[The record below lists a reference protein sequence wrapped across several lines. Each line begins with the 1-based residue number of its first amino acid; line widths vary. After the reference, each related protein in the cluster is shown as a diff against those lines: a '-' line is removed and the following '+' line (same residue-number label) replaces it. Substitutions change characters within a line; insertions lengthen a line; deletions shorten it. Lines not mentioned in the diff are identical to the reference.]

1 MSRQQTYPIRGFRP
15 VSVLSDTVD
24 KGVEL
29 EQAQNILLRPQG
41 GFSGPPVYDNLWAI
55 GVAQTVQTTIRA
67 LTYNATTIG
76 DTAPHRATNKTV
88 AVQINRQGKHFL
100 LFYCL
105 TAAEET
111 ACRGFFYLG
120 DDGTYTSGS
129 YAFTTGTP
137 TYTVLAVGM
146 DEDARWHGYL
156 NQGAWFLGNG
166 VDANVIVQLGR
177 TATPGIWRTAGTN
190 VVPAAP
196 VVNLITPATTTNV
209 QASVTF
215 TRGGQPISFTADPDN
230 YPGALG
236 NAKITIRL
244 DASGVSAL
252 SSTLTGA
259 GITLSPYAYTVN
271 VPTVTGTAAVYTTN
285 NSIATFVNTDSKA
298 ISLFTASGA
307 NSGADGTDYGPTAMS
322 GGSGSGGSEGFTN
335 RTVTIYAR
343 YWDPGHDSHGYEGP
357 SSDVSNTVAI
367 ANNENKDLRLFV
379 TPDAAAEGGRFPYI
393 RLYMQFGE
401 DAEAVWKLITP
412 DSPVPNGLTDTFA
425 RYLSTNAALFTS
437 PQWADNDAVRLTTTG
452 TLPAGLSTGV
462 DYYLRTIFRGTFTR
476 HAGNNLLVTGS
487 WNENAIVNLST
498 TGTLPAGLATGVDY
512 YMRPR
517 TGTLMRITGDE
528 ITLTGTGWADLDT
541 ITLTTTGTLPAGL
554 STGTT
559 YYLRYFAPG
568 QWRLSLT
575 SGGPNIP
582 MADAG
587 SGTHTASATPAT
599 QWQLSLTSG
608 GTGVTITSAGSGT
621 HTITLKRVSSEIH
634 FATTPDGA
642 PIALTSAG
650 SGTHTATLQRK
661 CVEVGTTTVFGEDDM
676 SADQNRPLPHKY
688 HAFTVE
694 QTFRAGLPDYPE
706 RLYASK
712 IATAD
717 EIAPEGCSLLP
728 EDYEQVSIPGTPA
741 GSRQVTALIATEAR
755 LDMHTLAG
763 MVLLNP
769 ADLSQRVYPQSSAGA
784 INGSAVTLYEGKEM
798 YYWGS
803 DLHLRRMST
812 QRPGDFAST
821 LATSQFAALGALN
834 YLRQHL
840 DPDAVLREPDR
851 VFVFADPVGQHL
863 WCFAPGRAGTQLG
876 FAYDFLNKGMMG
888 PFTYPRLYAA
898 CHMEPGR
905 PEIVFADEAGRLFV
919 WDTSDQMDSD
929 GNAFGTQSAFT
940 PHSTGT
946 AMPAQ
951 YNGWGYVDYDHD
963 QSGSASRFYQATE
976 CVLETAMIDFGKP
989 AQRKAFQ
996 ALVWRTITD
1005 SRAYVEVTFT
1015 NLNGE
1020 TEVFT
1025 YGDVNDACDCRAS
1038 LMLPGT
1044 ACRVKLRVIG
1054 AERKK
1059 WAIRDLSVLW
1069 TPQGRT

>member
-1 MSRQQTYPIRGFRP
+1 MPRQQTYPIRGFRP

-55 GVAQTVQTTIRA
+55 GVAETIQTTIRA

-105 TAAEET
+105 TAAEES
-111 ACRGFFYLG
+111 ACRGLFYLG

-146 DEDARWHGYL
+146 DEEARWHGYL
-156 NQGAWFLGNG
+156 SQGAWFLGNG

-177 TATPGIWRTAGTN
+177 TATPGIWRTAGSN
-190 VVPAAP
+190 VAPAAP
-196 VVNLITPATTTNV
+196 VLNLIPPSSALNT
-209 QASVTF
+209 QASVSF
-215 TRGGQPISFTADPDN
+215 TRGGSAITFTAN
-230 YPGALG
+230 AENFPGASG
-236 NAKITIRL
+236 NAKITVAI
-244 DASGVSAL
+244 DVNSATAL
-252 SSTLTGA
+252 STSLTGA
-259 GITLSPYAYTVN
+259 GTTASPY
-271 VPTVTGTAAVYTTN
+271 VYTIRVPNSTTN
-285 NSIATFVNTDSKA
+285 TAIADLVNADAQVKSILS
-298 ISLFTASGA
+298 ASGA
-307 NSGADGTDYGPTAMS
+307 NTGADNTDYGPTAMS
-322 GGSGSGGSEGFTN
+322 GGSGSGTSEGFTN
-335 RTVTIYAR
+335 RTITVFAR
-343 YWDPGHDSHGYEGP
+343 YWDPGHDNHGYEGP
-357 SSDVSNTVAI
+357 SSAISNTVVIASN
-367 ANNENKDLRLFV
+367 ANNDLLVFI
-379 TPDAAAEGGRFPYI
+379 TPDATAEGGRFPYL
-393 RLYMQFGE
+393 RAYMQFGE
-401 DAEAVWKLITP
+401 DADAVWKLITP
-412 DSPVPNGLTDTFA
+412 DSPVPNGLVDTFT
-425 RYLSTNAALFTS
+425 RYSSTNAVLFS
-437 PQWADNDAVRLTTTG
+437 NAQWSNYDVVRLTTTG
-452 TLPAGLSTGV
+452 TLPGGLSTGV
-462 DYYLRTIFRGTFTR
+462 DYYLRTVLSGTFSR
-476 HAGNNLLVTGS
+476 VSGNNLLLTGS
-487 WNENAIVNLST
+487 WNENAVVNLST
-498 TGTLPAGLATGVDY
+498 TGTLPAGLSTGTDY
-512 YMRPR
+512 YLRPR
-517 TGTLMRITGDE
+517 IGTLVCGPVSPTQEVTIS
-528 ITLTGTGWADLDT
+528 GTGWAVGDT
-541 ITLTTTGTLPAGL
+541 IQLTTTGTLPGGL

-559 YYLRYFAPG
+559 YYLTAGFSGVG
-568 QWRLSLT
+568 QFRLSLT
-575 SGGPNIP
+575 SGGANVP
-582 MADAG
+582 MTDTG
-587 SGTHTASATPAT
+587 TGTHTATATPAT
-599 QWQLSLTSG
+599 QYQFSLTSG
-608 GTGVTITSAGSGT
+608 GSGVSISDAGTGT
-621 HTITLKRVSSEIH
+621 HTATLKRVGSEIH
-634 FATTPDGA
+634 FSTSLDGA
-642 PIALTSAG
+642 PIALTSDG
-650 SGTHTATLQRK
+650 TGTHTATLQRK
-661 CVEVGTTTVFGEDDM
+661 CVEVGTSTVFGEDDM
-676 SADQNRPLPHKY
+676 SADQSRPLPHKY
-688 HAFTVE
+688 HAFTAE
-694 QTFRAGLPDYPE
+694 QMFRAGSPDYPE

-712 IATAD
+712 LATAD

-728 EDYEQVSIPGTPA
+728 NDYEQVTIPGTPA

-755 LDMHTLAG
+755 LDIHTMAG
-763 MVLLNP
+763 IVLLNP
-769 ADLSQRVYPQSSAGA
+769 TDLSQRVYPQSSAGA

-803 DLHLRRMST
+803 DLHLRSMST
-812 QRPGDFAST
+812 QRPSDFAST
-821 LATSQFAALGALN
+821 LATSQFAALGALH
-834 YLRQHL
+834 YLRRHL

-863 WCFAPGRAGTQLG
+863 WCFAPGRDGTQLG
-876 FAYDFLNKGMMG
+876 FAYDLLNKGMMG
-888 PFTYPRLYAA
+888 PFTYPKIYAA
-898 CHMEPGR
+898 CHLEPGR

-929 GNAFGTQSAFT
+929 GNAFGTQAAFT

-976 CVLETAMIDFGKP
+976 CVLETGMIDFGSP

-996 ALVWRTITD
+996 ALVWRTIAD
-1005 SRAYVEVTFT
+1005 SRAFVEVTFT

-1020 TEVFT
+1020 TEAFT

-1059 WAIRDLSVLW
+1059 WAIRDVSVLW